1 MFAFSFSVALFQ
13 LGVEELGGEGGEGGM
28 SDGQQSRYRGRSG
41 GGEAPKGEG
50 VLTFGQGATSLPP
63 RLYVPAK
70 ILWQDIYAVSPF
82 LSQTNI
88 MWLTVGLIHDASFA
102 SSIVFGN
109 GPITFRNDAAVN
121 ITILLCIISKMW
133 YLPSLPYLGYYSSSP
148 HPSSSSHGYWA
159 FLSLTSS
166 NGPWLLMLMQTL
178 ILPDLWW
185 KWKIFFKNGNTFNG
199 NSIERVV
206 QEQMHTN
213 QFVSFDFDETDVI
226 WRQRS
231 GRRCNCP
238 ALQCCLLR
246 QYLNMNNEN

>member
-1 MFAFSFSVALFQ
+1 MGNKV
-13 LGVEELGGEGGEGGM
+13 VTGGEVVGG
-28 SDGQQSRYRGRSG
+28 RLPRGRGCWLSDRG
-41 GGEAPKGEG
+41 
-50 VLTFGQGATSLPP
+50 
-63 RLYVPAK
+63 RLRYHRACMYLQK
-70 ILWQDIYAVSPF
+70 YCDKIYAVSPF
-82 LSQTNI
+82 LRQTNI

>member
-13 LGVEELGGEGGEGGM
+13 LEVEELGGEVGEGGM
-28 SDGQQSRYRGRSG
+28 SDGQQSRYRGRSSG
-41 GGEAPKGEG
+41 GR
-50 VLTFGQGATSLPP
+50 LPRGRGCWLSDRG
-63 RLYVPAK
+63 RLRYHCACMYLQK
-70 ILWQDIYAVSPF
+70 YCDKIYAVSPF
-82 LSQTNI
+82 LRQTNI

>member
-1 MFAFSFSVALFQ
+1 
-13 LGVEELGGEGGEGGM
+13 
-28 SDGQQSRYRGRSG
+28 
-41 GGEAPKGEG
+41 
-50 VLTFGQGATSLPP
+50 
-63 RLYVPAK
+63 
-70 ILWQDIYAVSPF
+70 
-82 LSQTNI
+82 

-231 GRRCNCP
+231 ERRCNCS

-246 QYLNMNNEN
+246 QYLNMYNED